1 MRQRPPK
8 LKVGKP
14 VAPRIDP
21 RVEHDRGTTH
31 ERGYG
36 RHWQLLRL
44 LVLNEEPTC
53 RRCAGRGR
61 VTAATLVDHILP
73 LRDGGTNDRENLQP
87 LCLDCHAVKT
97 QADLRCRF
105 QAKKGDSPTEKVAIL
120 GQKWR
125 FGGQR

>member
-1 MRQRPPK
+1 MRQRPPR
-8 LKVGKP
+8 LRVGRP

-21 RVEHDRGTTH
+21 RVEQDRGTTH

-44 LVLNEEPTC
+44 VVLNEEPTC

-73 LRDGGTNDRENLQP
+73 LRDGGTNDRDNLQP
-87 LCLDCHAVKT
+87 LCVDCHAVKT
-97 QADLRCRF
+97 HGDVGKRKRRSSSETASGINV
-105 QAKKGDSPTEKVAIL
+105 AKRGQYPGGVA
-120 GQKWR
+120 
-125 FGGQR
+125 